1 MWLTGS
7 GQLVFRLYL
16 RVALDNENLNEVGM
30 KEQIWDFAFVSQS
43 SSQILANELQTA
55 LVGDFGVTVVI
66 SQMGNIR
73 LRQL

>member
-43 SSQILANELQTA
+43 SSQILANELHTA
-55 LVGDFGVTVVI
+55 LVGDFGVTVVV